1 MSYRLVSSSDLM
13 TVSFSGTLTR
23 DELLSAWEE
32 MEQEER
38 RQTRAPDR
46 LYLLPDVLE
55 WHITAAD
62 IQQHAER
69 RRATRLQN
77 HIKSAIVVQ
86 RNSHAAAAR
95 IFALYSNDL
104 PQITVRV
111 FETVEDAYEW
121 LEIL

>member
-1 MSYRLVSSSDLM
+1 MSYRLVSSAGLM
-13 TVSFSGTLTR
+13 TIEFSGTLTR
-23 DELLSAWEE
+23 DELLSAWQE
-32 MEQEER
+32 MEEEEQ

-69 RRATRLQN
+69 RRETRLPN
-77 HIKSAIVVQ
+77 SIKSAIVAQ
-86 RNSHAAAAR
+86 RHSHAAVAR

-104 PQITVRV
+104 PHITVRV
-111 FETVEDAYEW
+111 FATREDAYEW
-121 LEIL
+121 LEIR

>member
-1 MSYRLVSSSDLM
+1 MSYHLVSSAGLM
-13 TVSFSGTLTR
+13 TVEFSGTLTR
-23 DELLSAWEE
+23 EELLAAWQE
-32 MEQEER
+32 MEEEEQ
-38 RQTRAPDR
+38 RQSRAPDR

-111 FETVEDAYEW
+111 FATVEDAYAW
-121 LEIL
+121 LEVL

>member
-1 MSYRLVSSSDLM
+1 MSYRLLSSAGLL
-13 TVSFSGTLTR
+13 TTEFSGALTR
-23 DELLSAWEE
+23 EELLSAWQE
-32 MEQEER
+32 MDEEER

-46 LYLLPDVLE
+46 LYLLLDVLA
-55 WHITAAD
+55 WHITSAD

-69 RRATRLQN
+69 RRATHLPN

-104 PQITVRV
+104 PQITVKV
-111 FETVEDAYEW
+111 FATVEDAYEW
-121 LEIL
+121 LDIF